1 VIIPSQIAKQFR
13 QVCFGGNWTS
23 VNFQQVLS
31 DVNWIQATTKVN
43 SFNTIAVLV
52 FHTNYYVSEV
62 LKVLKGGTLEAHDKY
77 SFNVPAIDSAKTRT
91 ELLEKTWKDAEEF
104 ARLVEELPEIKLSE
118 TFSDPEYGSYYRNLH
133 GIIEHNHYHLGQIVL
148 IKKLL
153 SK

>member
-1 VIIPSQIAKQFR
+1 VTISSQIAKQFR
-13 QVCFGGNWTS
+13 EVYFGGNWTS
-23 VNFQQVLS
+23 VNFRDVLS

-43 SFNTIAVLV
+43 SFNTIAALI

-77 SFNVPAIDSAKTRT
+77 SFNVAAIDSAKTWT
-91 ELLEKTWKDAEEF
+91 ELLDKMWKDAEEF
-104 ARLVEELPEIKLSE
+104 ARLVEELPETKLSQI
-118 TFSDPEYGSYYRNLH
+118 FSDPKYGTYYRNLH

-148 IKKLL
+148 IKKLF